1 LTQLE
6 STLYPSTP
14 ASPSAIDIFSPPQPS
29 FSSFYSF
36 LFPFL
41 LPDGSKSLPPSLALP
56 VLSVVLAPKYKLGKE
71 FVEYAE
77 GLGEGFKS
85 VSTDT
90 WGMLLEFIETVGED
104 FEGWSEMDACEF
116 FLHTFLSCAWCWCE

>member
-1 LTQLE
+1 M
-6 STLYPSTP
+6 
-14 ASPSAIDIFSPPQPS
+14 
-29 FSSFYSF
+29 
-36 LFPFL
+36 
-41 LPDGSKSLPPSLALP
+41 
-56 VLSVVLAPKYKLGKE
+56 GKE

-116 FLHTFLSCAWCWCE
+116 FLHTFSLVLGVGVSEGKMD